1 MRSSASPRPAESAS
15 TRPRKATPAPMA
27 RSSSLAGSPSSKKS
41 WPAWGRSPTASVE
54 VSALSLRNAV
64 QVLLRPT
71 STASRL
77 GAKSLSDAAPVRNAT
92 VTDGLAS
99 EPASVQTAATM
110 TSAGT
115 PSRSVGPLTVSVW
128 FAASKS
134 RVASPVVTPGKP
146 VGATGRTTDVALRR
160 TRRPGRSARRRTS
173 SRRSRRRPA
182 RWCRSPGPTTAR
194 RPGCC
199 PPRRAAG
206 SPPHT
211 AGGRP
216 TPRGAAGLVT

>member
-1 MRSSASPRPAESAS
+1 
-15 TRPRKATPAPMA
+15 MA

-54 VSALSLRNAV
+54 VSALSLRKAV

-77 GAKSLSDAAPVRNAT
+77 GAKSLSEAAPVRNAT
-92 VTDGLAS
+92 VTDGLVS

-146 VGATGRTTDVALRR
+146 AGATGRTTDVPPAAA
-160 TRRPGRSARRRTS
+160 SARAVCAS
-173 SRRSRRRPA
+173 SYVIPSMT
-182 RWCRSPGPTTAR
+182 RSPGPLVPITWTDQGAAAWVLPTPPSSRKPTAHSRRTTH
-194 RPGCC
+194 PTGCC
-199 PPRRAAG
+199 RTRDLTNA
-206 SPPHT
+206 
-211 AGGRP
+211 
-216 TPRGAAGLVT
+216 